1 MLWEVKVVWGTW
13 ARRSYVNGST
23 VIGVLIRPG
32 MAGVTGLPAR
42 VGCAESCSHAG
53 RGGREGAERGGGKVL
68 MIKITLALSLAR
80 SLADALFLR
89 V

>member
-23 VIGVLIRPG
+23 AGVNGVLIRL
-32 MAGVTGLPAR
+32 AGVIGRPVR

-68 MIKITLALSLAR
+68 IIKITLALSLAR